1 MPTTTIDTFFAC
13 SLLVILVV
21 AVMAGMPKILY
32 PFLDGLAHKNDIERF
47 QQLAQYILLNPGTP
61 SDWGSNKNVVLTDFG
76 LASNSALQP
85 YVLDVDKVTRLNSQN
100 IYAVNYAQ
108 LLDALRISNI
118 ALRIQIDPV
127 FNTSI
132 TLVTSVNNGN
142 STSYFFE
149 ITTQNSG
156 LGVVS
161 NLMCYVVVGNY
172 LDGTSSFTNSNGK
185 ANVTVTLP
193 NNLDGNALLVVLAK
207 AQVNPSIVSFGT
219 YAFSHNSSP
228 PKPNGT
234 FIKLS
239 PLDYRLNATFNY
251 PNLQILGKYAISY
264 GYWSNLTQ
272 LTNTTQSAQYA
283 VPRFLDKS
291 PTILVLTG
299 LNGTEPFAEWVAYP
313 QIPLRIGVNFDAS
326 NFRGS
331 NVASFTYLVTIG
343 GALYRLQITC
353 REVS

>member
-32 PFLDGLAHKNDIERF
+32 PFLDGLAHKNDVERF
-47 QQLAQYILLNPGTP
+47 QQLAQYVLLNPGAP
-61 SDWGSNKNVVLTDFG
+61 SDWGNNKNLSLTDFG
-76 LASNSALQP
+76 LASNSAP
-85 YVLDVDKVTRLNSQN
+85 KSYVLDVDKVTRLNSQN

-118 ALRIQIDPV
+118 ALRIQVDPV
-127 FNTSI
+127 FDTSI
-132 TLVTSVNNGN
+132 ALATSVNNGN

-149 ITTQNSG
+149 VITQNSG
-156 LGVVS
+156 FSVVS
-161 NLMCYVVVGNY
+161 DLMCYVVVGNY
-172 LDGTSSFTNSNGK
+172 LGTSSSVTSSNGK
-185 ANVTVTLP
+185 ANVTFTLP
-193 NNLDGNALLVVLAK
+193 NNLGGNALLVVLAK

-219 YAFSHNSSP
+219 YSFSHNSPP

-239 PLDYRLNATFNY
+239 PLDYGLNATFNY
-251 PNLQILGKYAISY
+251 PDLQILGTYTFSY
-264 GYWSNLTQ
+264 SYWNNLTL
-272 LTNTTQSAQYA
+272 LTNTTQSAQYT

-291 PTILVLTG
+291 PTILMLTG
-299 LNGTEPFAEWVAYP
+299 LNGTESFAEWVAYP
-313 QIPLRIGVNFDAS
+313 QVPLRIGVNFDAS
-326 NFRGS
+326 NFSGS

-343 GALYRLQITC
+343 EALYKLQITC
-353 REVS
+353 REVN